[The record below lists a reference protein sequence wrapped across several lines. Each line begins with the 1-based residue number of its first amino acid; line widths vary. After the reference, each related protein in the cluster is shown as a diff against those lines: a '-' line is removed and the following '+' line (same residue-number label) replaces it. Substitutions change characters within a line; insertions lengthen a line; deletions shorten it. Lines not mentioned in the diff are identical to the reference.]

1 MSESSTEPT
10 STLSAIMEAIAAMRL
25 EVSAVRPLISR
36 VEGLEARATAPEA
49 RLSKDPMM
57 ATEGNEEDQQVEV
70 PGESAERQIPHH
82 AQRLLPSQRAQQ
94 SDVAV

>member
-1 MSESSTEPT
+1 MPSGSANPMSESSTEP
-10 STLSAIMEAIAAMRL
+10 TLSAIMEAIAAMRL

-70 PGESAERQIPHH
+70 PGEYAERQIPHH
-82 AQRLLPSQRAQQ
+82 YIPSCKSLSR
-94 SDVAV
+94 